1 MLNMKLITKRL
12 LKFFLFFIGSIAV
25 YFLCAFTFSTISIE
39 KENITEEEITGYILS
54 NGVHTDIVV
63 PTTTSQYDWKSLL
76 NHKHTISN
84 DSTLKFTSF
93 GWGDK
98 GFYLET
104 PTWDDLKFSAAFKA
118 AFGLSHS
125 ALHVTY
131 YNDMKE
137 SETCKSFKLNKTQY
151 IRLIKYIKKSFVL
164 NKNSEVLN
172 IETKLLY
179 GNNDAFYEANG
190 SYSLFKTCNTWTNSA
205 LKICGQK
212 ACLWTPFASGIFY
225 QYK

>member
-12 LKFFLFFIGSIAV
+12 LKFFLFFIFSIAL
-25 YFLCAFTFSTISIE
+25 YFLCAITFSRISFE
-39 KENITEEEITGYILS
+39 KENFAEEEITGYILS

-63 PTTTSQYDWKSLL
+63 PTTTPQYNWKSLL
-76 NHKHTISN
+76 NYSHTLSN

-104 PTWDDLKFSAAFKA
+104 PTWDDLKFSTAFKA

-125 ALHVTY
+125 AIHVTY

-137 SETCKSFKLNKTQY
+137 SETCKSFKLTKAQY
-151 IRLIKYIKKSFVL
+151 FRLINFIKKSFVL
-164 NKNSEVLN
+164 NENSEVLN
-172 IETKLLY
+172 IETNLLY
-179 GNNDAFYEANG
+179 GKNDAFYEANG